1 MKRPNESEL
10 LYVEIPEE
18 LDAAILRGVQNG
30 KRIMNHKKYVQ
41 RTVAGAAAVF
51 AIFVG
56 SINASPALAANLE
69 DVAVLGSLVRVF
81 RWNTPEAEGGQ
92 TDVTAKAAVSFQSGA
107 DSEQL
112 TLTFDAANAAAYK
125 ASLAHFPETVTLTL
139 PSTQEVGVLE
149 EVNQA
154 RENSRFIKSVYVLGR
169 ADGASQVQ
177 IELDVTAD
185 VAVEEYKDPGS
196 IVVRLKE
203 GEFVGQN
210 VYSLRTLSMD
220 QDALTK
226 MQKDFP
232 DARILRD
239 DGEGWLLEIGQ
250 YDSEQAAQDAL
261 KAQSAQ
267 DSLIVETR
275 FGNNVPAH
283 YESMEA
289 FQDAKL
295 ETEYSQLLNQS
306 MTIDP
311 ILDFLDKH
319 MAQASDSVKDT
330 LLRGLTGF
338 IRDDASKYDLD
349 ALNRYYQMA
358 GQDIHQ
364 ALAA

>member
-1 MKRPNESEL
+1 MKRPNENEL
-10 LYVEIPEE
+10 QYVEIPEE

-30 KRIMNHKKYVQ
+30 KRIMNRKKYVQ

-56 SINASPALAANLE
+56 SINASPVLATNLE

-92 TDVTAKAAVSFQSGA
+92 TDVTAKATVSFQSGA

-112 TLTFDAANAAAYK
+112 
-125 ASLAHFPETVTLTL
+125 TLTL

-177 IELDVTAD
+177 IEFDVTAD

-232 DARILRD
+232 DAHILRD
-239 DGEGWLLEIGQ
+239 DGESCCW
-250 YDSEQAAQDAL
+250 
-261 KAQSAQ
+261 KSASTTASRLHRTRSRR
-267 DSLIVETR
+267 SLHRT
-275 FGNNVPAH
+275 A
-283 YESMEA
+283 
-289 FQDAKL
+289 
-295 ETEYSQLLNQS
+295 
-306 MTIDP
+306 
-311 ILDFLDKH
+311 
-319 MAQASDSVKDT
+319 
-330 LLRGLTGF
+330 
-338 IRDDASKYDLD
+338 
-349 ALNRYYQMA
+349 
-358 GQDIHQ
+358 
-364 ALAA
+364 

>member
-18 LDAAILRGVQNG
+18 LDAAILRGVQQG
-30 KRIMNHKKYVQ
+30 KRMMNRRKYVQ

-69 DVAVLGSLVRVF
+69 DVAVLGSLVKVF
-81 RWNTPEAEGGQ
+81 RWNAPEAAGGQ
-92 TDVTAKAAVSFQSGA
+92 TDVTAMAAVSFQNGK

-112 TLTFDAANAAAYK
+112 TLTFDAANAASYK

-139 PSTQEVGVLE
+139 PSTQEVAVLE
-149 EVNQA
+149 DVNRA
-154 RENSRFIKSVYVLGR
+154 RENSQFIKSVYVLGR
-169 ADGASQVQ
+169 SDGASHVQ
-177 IELDVTAD
+177 IEFDATAD
-185 VAVEEYKDPGS
+185 VAVEEYKNPGS

-203 GEFVGQN
+203 GEFVGKD

-220 QDALTK
+220 EDALDEAR
-226 MQKDFP
+226 KDFP

-239 DGEGWLLEIGQ
+239 DGAGWLLELGQ
-250 YDSEQAAQDAL
+250 YDSEQAAQDAR
-261 KAQSAQ
+261 KAQVSS
-267 DSLIVETR
+267 DRLIVETR
-275 FGNNVPAH
+275 FGNNVPEH

-289 FQDAKL
+289 FQDAAL
-295 ETEYSQLLNQS
+295 EAEYSQLLSQS

-311 ILDFLDKH
+311 ILEFLDAH
-319 MAQASDSVKDT
+319 MAQASDDVKDT

-338 IRDDASKYDLD
+338 IRDDASQYDLD

-358 GQDIHQ
+358 GQDIHK

>member
-1 MKRPNESEL
+1 M
-10 LYVEIPEE
+10 
-18 LDAAILRGVQNG
+18 
-30 KRIMNHKKYVQ
+30 
-41 RTVAGAAAVF
+41 
-51 AIFVG
+51 
-56 SINASPALAANLE
+56 
-69 DVAVLGSLVRVF
+69 
-81 RWNTPEAEGGQ
+81 
-92 TDVTAKAAVSFQSGA
+92 
-107 DSEQL
+107 
-112 TLTFDAANAAAYK
+112 
-125 ASLAHFPETVTLTL
+125 
-139 PSTQEVGVLE
+139 
-149 EVNQA
+149 
-154 RENSRFIKSVYVLGR
+154 
-169 ADGASQVQ
+169 
-177 IELDVTAD
+177 
-185 VAVEEYKDPGS
+185 
-196 IVVRLKE
+196 
-203 GEFVGQN
+203 
-210 VYSLRTLSMD
+210 YSLRTLSMY

-232 DARILRD
+232 DARILHD

-261 KAQSAQ
+261 KAQPAP

-275 FGNNVPAH
+275 FGNDVPAH

-306 MTIDP
+306 MTIEP
-311 ILDFLDKH
+311 ILDFLDEH

-364 ALAA
+364 ALAS